1 MCVASSSQYKG
12 AWSSMIPYHTLTWFT
27 HVSCIHRSSKTT
39 HGDIQQQSCFFFKC
53 FFSMYNSLTVVDTAR
68 ASLFELEF
76 VVWMAGCDCCRTV
89 NDAWIVPKCDSCISN
104 LHHAFDCHCF
114 TGSAEILNRGY
125 VLCFAWQ
132 HAQIARSC
140 SQYSLCSKHIAM
152 EKNSNIARI
161 SEQAEFSDAWY
172 DMVWISM
179 IGIHHGA
186 AKEVPTQ
193 LSQWWVVSMLR
204 MVRSRKSGTWERT
217 AACYII
223 REMAGESYIDR
234 VEFFCY
240 LSKRATMS

>member
-1 MCVASSSQYKG
+1 MYTPLKQN
-12 AWSSMIPYHTLTWFT
+12 HTRGHSTAKL
-27 HVSCIHRSSKTT
+27 
-39 HGDIQQQSCFFFKC
+39 FFFKC